1 MGIELKD
8 KIMLE
13 IAYLKS
19 MMMLL
24 AEHFE
29 QKRYKDLATDYIAI
43 SRNFEA
49 YRDLLYLAEQ
59 KIRELED
66 LLKNATN

>member
-1 MGIELKD
+1 MDIELRD
-8 KIMLE
+8 KVMLE

-19 MMMLL
+19 MMSLL

-29 QKRYKDLATDYIAI
+29 QTRYEDIATDYISI

-49 YRDLLYLAEQ
+49 YRDLLYLVEQ
-59 KIRELED
+59 KIRNLEN
-66 LLKNATN
+66 LLKEVK